1 MDRATK
7 EMKRMNQKNML
18 ITHAYYL
25 MSEGIILYLVALPIS
40 FYYFNAV
47 SWWHYFAIIVGI
59 SAVYSIFAK
68 FTKSYV
74 PYILLIPVATS
85 LFYGLG
91 YPILLSL
98 AFSGVLAWRYIIIR
112 TRLFFNSET
121 TYLSMAIFLTL
132 LGILIVRD
140 IQLVV
145 LPLVQIMINMLGYT
159 ISNLVEIKPEERKSF
174 NRTMWLKWIG
184 SFTMLTVIVYFLR
197 NPLTS
202 AANWFWDLF
211 GGSLS
216 FLVTAIVKLFDFLH
230 INQFVNQHSNTEM
243 QDIEISNAEEPYEL
257 PSGNPSG
264 GNLDIFMAII
274 IGALIILFIVAI
286 LRAMKVKVREKD
298 QNETAIFTKIEE
310 GLNLEE
316 RRMKRSFIQK
326 RVKIDYP
333 VRKLMYQFERKA
345 AKLEMGRLYYETIE
359 DWFNRLGIEEN
370 IEIYQKVRYGEK
382 EVSAKEHEEIKII
395 LKKLEDKLSALRE
408 SY

>member
-47 SWWHYFAIIVGI
+47 SWWYYFAIIVGI

-68 FTKSYV
+68 FIKSYV

-85 LFYGLG
+85 IFYGIG

-112 TRLFFNSET
+112 TKLFFNSET

-159 ISNLVEIKPEERKSF
+159 ISNLVEIKPEDRKSF

-257 PSGNPSG
+257 PSGDPSG

-286 LRAMKVKVREKD
+286 LRAMKAKVREKE
-298 QNETAIFTKIEE
+298 QNETANFTKIEE
-310 GLNLEE
+310 GLNPEE
-316 RRMKRSFIQK
+316 RKMKRSLIQK
-326 RVKIDYP
+326 RVKIDDP

-345 AKLEMGRLYYETIE
+345 AKLEMGRLYYESIE
-359 DWFNRLGIEEN
+359 DWFNRLGIEGD
-370 IEIYQKVRYGEK
+370 IEIYQKVRYGEQ

-395 LKKLEDKLSALRE
+395 LKKLENKLSALRE
-408 SY
+408 PY